1 MNTITIPKNLIKNDD
16 LVIIPRKEYEKMKAQ
31 MTPTF
36 YLKGKEAEKLDKLV
50 KDGLREYERGETI
63 SATSLKEALKLYGKK
78 GKKN

>member
-1 MNTITIPKNLIKNDD
+1 MNAITIPKNLIKNDD

-50 KDGLREYERGETI
+50 KDGLKDYQEGKCKTI
-63 SATSLKEALKLYGKK
+63 KSLNDLD
-78 GKKN
+78 